1 MVFREHDLSHKT
13 PMHLLDSMAGPVP
26 RRLTPRPSGCT
37 FDASTLLDQQSAL
50 CPATIGRHEYSRL
63 VRSFMHAKGGFY
75 TDNVGVG
82 IAMAKPGTRTAPAPA
97 NKARSSSLRL
107 ATRDSLCGGLV
118 GFHASSSQ
126 QQEQVVNDMHAR
138 GRAQLSFGVRVSAW
152 LSKPILIPAV
162 FEAPAHRRRSEAG
175 ERGRETFWSTAA
187 TITYTYISMEPVR
200 PSTGP
205 RFCLQSQH
213 NKGGN
218 HEKG

>member
-1 MVFREHDLSHKT
+1 
-13 PMHLLDSMAGPVP
+13 MHLLDSMAGPVP

-107 ATRDSLCGGLV
+107 ATRDSVCGGLV
-118 GFHASSSQ
+118 GFHASSSRSRSRSSTTCTHG
-126 QQEQVVNDMHAR
+126 EEPSSRSVFASAR
-138 GRAQLSFGVRVSAW
+138 GFPNQSLFPLSSRHLRTAAGRR
-152 LSKPILIPAV
+152 PA
-162 FEAPAHRRRSEAG
+162 
-175 ERGRETFWSTAA
+175 RGRETFWSTAA
-187 TITYTYISMEPVR
+187 TMTYT
-200 PSTGP
+200 
-205 RFCLQSQH
+205 
-213 NKGGN
+213 
-218 HEKG
+218 